1 MNAARIMR
9 RPWVHQITTINM
21 PRVLVTLAPGKV
33 FATTGK
39 RTQEFES
46 VAKAYE
52 GTNRLLIAQD
62 PERFVFAQ
70 WQSSTGYLSIR
81 KSPDT
86 SPWEPIAKFPNLE
99 TAQDYAHS
107 VWGIAVVAKGY

>member
-9 RPWVHQITTINM
+9 RPWVHQITMVKNM

-33 FATTGK
+33 FAVTGQ
-39 RTQEFES
+39 RTKEFEN

-52 GTNRLLIAQD
+52 GTNRLLIDQD
-62 PERFVFAQ
+62 TDRYTLGRWGAYG
-70 WQSSTGYLSIR
+70 TYLEISR
-81 KSPDT
+81 GRGD
-86 SPWEPIAKFPNLE
+86 WEKVGKFPSLE

-107 VWGIAVVAKGY
+107 GYGITVVTKGE